1 MANPVVA
8 VLLNFRGYDTLLE
21 MGVLFL
27 AVLGA
32 WSMGEAQAPL
42 LEEPGELLLALVRL
56 FLPLLVIVAA
66 FLLWLGSHA
75 PGGGLQAGA
84 LLAAA
89 GILLLLVGIRP
100 PPLLTGWPL
109 RAALAVCFALFLAT
123 AVLMSVLGGN
133 LLEYRP
139 DWAKPLMLFI
149 EAVMTL
155 SVAATFALL
164 FAGGRPPADVDG
176 GRRGSR

>member
-1 MANPVVA
+1 
-8 VLLNFRGYDTLLE
+8 
-21 MGVLFL
+21 
-27 AVLGA
+27 
-32 WSMGEAQAPL
+32 
-42 LEEPGELLLALVRL
+42 
-56 FLPLLVIVAA
+56 
-66 FLLWLGSHA
+66 LLWLGSHA